1 MIHHKSALR
10 WGEAK
15 DRLKQGY
22 VQRENYEEAAQWV
35 MTSLKNVRDTFGPTS
50 IETSHELLKLAIMF
64 AVRSSQIT
72 EYSCVFDGVYFKLYS
87 NRVQDRDDKEVKDI
101 LGLKYTK
108 TRDEQL
114 ALRGIGNITDLLS
127 VDQDRFGN
135 TVFKPIFDELLRN
148 IPYTKS
154 DGSQFTSL
162 SNRYKVKAD
171 ATLSV
176 LINDEELR
184 TLVVEVKSSLKKGIF
199 CSPVVYGVLV
209 EQPHWIDAN
218 RI

>member
-1 MIHHKSALR
+1 MHLFNIQQKVDKSVEERQLVEALKLQDMIHHKSALR

-50 IETSHELLKLAIMF
+50 IETSCELLKLAIMF

-87 NRVQDRDDKEVKDI
+87 YRVQDRDDKEVKDI

-114 ALRGIGNITDLLS
+114 ALRGIGNI
-127 VDQDRFGN
+127 
-135 TVFKPIFDELLRN
+135 
-148 IPYTKS
+148 
-154 DGSQFTSL
+154 QFTSL

-184 TLVVEVKSSLKKGIF
+184 TLVVEVKSSL
-199 CSPVVYGVLV
+199 